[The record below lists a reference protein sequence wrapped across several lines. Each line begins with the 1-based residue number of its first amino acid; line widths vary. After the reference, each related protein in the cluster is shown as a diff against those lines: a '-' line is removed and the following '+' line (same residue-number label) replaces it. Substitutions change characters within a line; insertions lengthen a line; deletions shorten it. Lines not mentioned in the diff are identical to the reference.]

1 MAAMR
6 SVVALKA
13 PNLHLKER
21 RDRRLS
27 NGAGPILL
35 RYLEFSPIAFTVLT
49 FFQGTDDFLK
59 VNREWKG

>member
-35 RYLEFSPIAFTVLT
+35 QCLQRLQIALKVLT
-49 FFQGTDDFLK
+49 FYKKKIKF
-59 VNREWKG
+59 